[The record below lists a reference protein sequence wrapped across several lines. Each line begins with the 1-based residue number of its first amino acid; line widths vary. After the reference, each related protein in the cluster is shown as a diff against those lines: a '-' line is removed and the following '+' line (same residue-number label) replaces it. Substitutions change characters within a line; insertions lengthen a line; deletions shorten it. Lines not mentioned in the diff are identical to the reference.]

1 MGATVTSIGTTP
13 DFVPEAGVDAID
25 LHAFRRFMVAQG
37 AEFSFGERWPM
48 EQDLRNARVVE
59 EVSGVLRPT
68 LYGLMV
74 FGKDPQSYATATDL
88 YTVCVAYDGSDR
100 SSDRLRAAEI
110 RGRLDKQVVGSLDWF
125 RDLVLSASP
134 VAGTRGSETDEGRA
148 ARSFRIRNSEDL
160 PLVPAGVLREAL
172 VNAVIHRDYAITDSQ
187 VMLEVFR
194 DRVEVTSP
202 GGLPNRMTVERA
214 RGGGAPRSR
223 NEAKA
228 NAMVVAGLTG
238 RRGCGWLLM
247 RRTMREFNGTE
258 PELVSEEG
266 QFTRVTFRLGGT

>member
-1 MGATVTSIGTTP
+1 MGATVTSIGTRP
-13 DFVPEAGVDAID
+13 DFGPEAGVEAID
-25 LHAFRRFMVAQG
+25 LQAFRRFMVAQG
-37 AEFSFGERWPM
+37 AEFSFGERWPT

-59 EVSGVLRPT
+59 EVSGAPRPT

-74 FGKDPQSYATATDL
+74 FGRDPQGYATTSDL
-88 YTVCVAYDGSDR
+88 YTVCAAYDGNDR
-100 SSDRLRAAEI
+100 SSDRLSATEI
-110 RGRLDKQVVGSLDWF
+110 WGRLDQQVAGSLEWF
-125 RDLVLSASP
+125 QDLGLSAGP
-134 VAGTRGSETDEGRA
+134 VAGTRESQTDEGRA
-148 ARSFRIRNSEDL
+148 ARRFRVRNSEDL

-172 VNAVIHRDYAITDSQ
+172 VNAVIHRDYAITGSQ
-187 VMLEVFR
+187 VVLEVFR

-223 NEAKA
+223 NEAMA
-228 NAMVVAGLTG
+228 NAMVVARLTG

-258 PELVSEEG
+258 PELVSEEE
-266 QFTRVTFRLGGT
+266 QFTRVTFRLHAA